1 MYVFTGEANNSIKC
15 WCTGEFEANGSINV
29 CVCVQVKVSKP
40 TPEQMVILDEQF
52 GEKLKAKEKK
62 EDDTITESTILH
74 GLSTIY
80 LYFLNHGVFSFLL
93 WSVCCF
99 LYNQTLLFVAL
110 SLCLSFSLPCLS
122 FSHQLKILATIS
134 VAPTSTSDKIWTST
148 FEPRNRLQSASLP
161 RSWCTR
167 GSATRRGSQPYD
179 CFPTQATGY
188 CLPAWTPRSRFEK
201 KERRKEWA
209 VRVGS
214 FSERSFYLKQLQ
226 SYMGKH
232 GTRHYSKDTL

>member
-1 MYVFTGEANNSIKC
+1 M
-15 WCTGEFEANGSINV
+15 
-29 CVCVQVKVSKP
+29 SKP

-99 LYNQTLLFVAL
+99 FYKHTLIFVAF
-110 SLCLSFSLPCLS
+110 SLCPSSPSLVSPSSL
-122 FSHQLKILATIS
+122 QLKILATIS

-148 FEPRNRLQSASLP
+148 FEPTNLLQSASLP

-179 CFPTQATGY
+179 CFLTQATWY
-188 CLPAWTPRSRFEK
+188 CLPAWTPRSRFE
-201 KERRKEWA
+201 RRKEWA
-209 VRVGS
+209 VRVGP
-214 FSERSFYLKQLQ
+214 FSERSFYQTASVLH
-226 SYMGKH
+226 GKAWH
-232 GTRHYSKDTL
+232 